1 MKEIFLALSGVKES
15 SREHGEMRKVIFLLE
30 ELSMKA
36 FLEGYLTRLMPD
48 LDFLCIQHEGKQDL
62 EKSIPRKFRAWPGA
76 VFVVLR
82 DNDGADCRAIKA
94 RLKRL
99 SEKNGQ
105 ADVLIRIACQ
115 ELESW
120 YLGVPETIAEVYS
133 RPKLA
138 ELGRKAKYRNP
149 DHLGSPSAEL
159 AKLVPEFRKM
169 DGARRMGM
177 SMPLVESENRSR
189 SFRIFVE
196 GLSRMIPNAK
206 IEIKT

>member
-1 MKEIFLALSGVKES
+1 
-15 SREHGEMRKVIFLLE
+15 MRKVIFLLE
-30 ELSMKA
+30 ESSMKA
-36 FLEGYLTRLMPD
+36 FLEGYLPRLLPD

-62 EKSIPRKFRAWPGA
+62 EKSIPRKFKAWPRA

-94 RLKRL
+94 RLQRL
-99 SEKNGQ
+99 SEESGQ
-105 ADVLIRIACQ
+105 VDALIRIACQ

-120 YLGVPETIAEVYS
+120 YLGVPETLAEVYS

-149 DHLGSPSAEL
+149 DHLGSPSGEL
-159 AKLVPEFRKM
+159 ARLVPEFRKM

-196 GLSRMIPNAK
+196 GIFRKVHTVATETTTAHQRDRNI
-206 IEIKT
+206 

>member
-1 MKEIFLALSGVKES
+1 
-15 SREHGEMRKVIFLLE
+15 MRKVIFLLE

-36 FLEGYLTRLMPD
+36 FLEGYLPRLMPD

-94 RLKRL
+94 RLQRL
-99 SEKNGQ
+99 SEESEQ
-105 ADVLIRIACQ
+105 ADALIRIACQ

-120 YLGVPETIAEVYS
+120 YLGVPETLAKVYS
-133 RPKLA
+133 RPKLV

-149 DHLGSPSAEL
+149 DHLGSPSGEL
-159 AKLVPEFRKM
+159 ARLVPEFRKM
-169 DGARRMGM
+169 DGARRMGI
-177 SMPLVESENRSR
+177 SMPLAESENRSW
-189 SFRIFVE
+189 SFRVFVE
-196 GLSRMIPNAK
+196 GLRRMIPDVKN
-206 IEIKT
+206 EIKT